1 MIPRN
6 WTRTACQKPAGV
18 VAAVAGLA
26 LISLVFVGPQTPFG
40 WIGVVP
46 LLTGLVGWCPVY
58 TLLGLNTCP
67 MKK

>member
-1 MIPRN
+1 MFKTN
-6 WTRTACQKPAGV
+6 EGTLDRTLRV
-18 VAAVAGLA
+18 IAGLA

-46 LLTGLVGWCPVY
+46 LITGLVGWCPVY

>member
-1 MIPRN
+1 MFKTNEGTID
-6 WTRTACQKPAGV
+6 RTLRV
-18 VAAVAGLA
+18 IAGLA

-40 WIGVVP
+40 WLGVVP
-46 LLTGLVGWCPVY
+46 LITGLVGWCPVY

>member
-1 MIPRN
+1 VI
-6 WTRTACQKPAGV
+6 
-18 VAAVAGLA
+18 AGLA

-46 LLTGLVGWCPVY
+46 LITGLVGWCPVY